1 MKKINKIL
9 LLSPLF
15 LAMSSGLTSCGSSAK
30 EKYTLKIINSEDYI
44 FIDEEDPSNNMTEQ
58 FKRYVLGRAEKEK
71 DDPTSAYAKF
81 YNCPID
87 VVYDTSDTNE
97 TLYSELQTGK
107 SDYDLINVSDYMA
120 QKMVSEGLV
129 VPLLTEGETR
139 EDKLA
144 NYMDYASPTL
154 RGRLDNITAPIYS
167 KWVDDPANPG
177 EKVHPYAKL
186 EDYAVGYMWGTL
198 GILFNPEY
206 SAYSNYEVADVIEDM
221 HYSFSALWNTK
232 YNGSISIKNSMRDT
246 FAAGLMKA
254 YEEDFVSLK
263 DKLDDGTY
271 DSETYMAEYAK
282 VFNGENEDSFATV
295 VNNVQNSLDSL
306 KNNIFGLEVDSG
318 KQDIVTGKIGINLAW
333 SGDAVYSMDQA
344 EDGNLVGEN
353 QSTLYYCVPELGS
366 NLWFDTWV
374 MPKNDNRSAERR
386 ELALMFL
393 DFMSD
398 PANASQNMDYTG
410 YTSFIGGGD
419 ILELVRDWYD
429 IRTDEIYE
437 EVEVKKYNYEYY
449 QVYAVHD
456 DEVEENKDF
465 FALDYPDFM
474 MDTHDATKDYEYL
487 LYYFV
492 PYSYADEST
501 GEEVPV
507 DEPESVEDLLDKKH
521 SHPVLVDDET
531 QKKYGDLTIVDRELE
546 PEEVLEYDIVDLSYF
561 FNGTLDDG
569 DPTTEDYE
577 EGVDTIFYSAKY
589 YARTE
594 DGEPF
599 TFIDGEDEHL
609 NNSVGRQFYTQYPD
623 EATITR
629 CAVMKDFGENNK
641 LVMKMWEEFKSDPL
655 PTSSLVIFIV
665 IIASGIALGAFIIT
679 NKVLVNRI
687 RKKRKRKEQK

>member
-9 LLSPLF
+9 LLSPIF
-15 LAMSSGLTSCGSSAK
+15 LAMSSGLTSCGDSPS
-30 EKYTLKIINSEDYI
+30 ERVTLKIINSEDYI
-44 FIDEEDPSNNMTEQ
+44 FIDEEDRSNDMTEQ
-58 FKRYVLGRAEKEK
+58 FKRYVISLVDAGELDEKYRHVE
-71 DDPTSAYAKF
+71 
-81 YNCPID
+81 

-129 VPLLTEGETR
+129 VPLLAEGETR
-139 EDKLA
+139 EEKLA

-167 KWVDDPANPG
+167 RWEDDPEHPG

-206 SAYSNYEVADVIEDM
+206 SAYSNLEVADVIEDM
-221 HYSFSALWNTK
+221 HYSFSALWDSTYK
-232 YNGSISIKNSMRDT
+232 GSISIKNSMRDT
-246 FAAGLMKA
+246 FAAGLMKT
-254 YEEDFVSLK
+254 YEKDFASLK
-263 DKLDDGTY
+263 AKLDDGTY
-271 DSETYMAEYAK
+271 DVDTYMAEYAK
-282 VFNGENEDSFATV
+282 VFNGENENSFDIV
-295 VNNVQNSLDSL
+295 VNNVQASLESL

-318 KQDIVTGKIGINLAW
+318 KQDIVTGKIGVNLAW

-344 EDGNLVGEN
+344 EDGNLVGDN

-374 MPKNDNRSAERR
+374 MPKNDNRSEERR

-437 EVEVKKYNYEYY
+437 EVEVKQYNYEYY

-474 MDTHDATKDYEYL
+474 KDTHNADSDEYL

-492 PYSYADEST
+492 PYSYVDEST
-501 GEEVPV
+501 GEEVVV
-507 DEPESVEDLLDKKH
+507 DEPESVEDLLDEEH
-521 SHPVLVDDET
+521 SYPVLVDDET
-531 QKKYGDLTIVDRELE
+531 QKKYGDLTIVDRDLE

-569 DPTTEDYE
+569 DPDTEDYE
-577 EGVDTIFYSAKY
+577 EDVDTIFYSAKY

-594 DGEPF
+594 DGEPY
-599 TFIDGEDEHL
+599 TFVDGEDEHL
-609 NNSVGRQFYTQYPD
+609 NNSVGRQFFTQYPD

-665 IIASGIALGAFIIT
+665 IIASGIALGALIIT
-679 NKVLVNRI
+679 NKVLVKRI
-687 RKKRKRKEQK
+687 RKKRRGNAQK

>member
-9 LLSPLF
+9 LLSPIF
-15 LAMSSGLTSCGSSAK
+15 LAMSSGLTSCGDSSI
-30 EKYTLKIINSEDYI
+30 ERVTLKIINSEDYI
-44 FIDEEDPSNNMTEQ
+44 FIDEEDRSNDMVEQ
-58 FKRYVLGRAEKEK
+58 FKRYVVSLVDEGELDEK
-71 DDPTSAYAKF
+71 YRHV
-81 YNCPID
+81 D

-129 VPLLTEGETR
+129 VPLYIDEDGERR
-139 EDKLA
+139 EDKVP
-144 NYMDYASPTL
+144 NYVQYASPTI

-167 KWVDDPANPG
+167 EWVDDPTHPG

-198 GILFNPEY
+198 GVLFNPEY
-206 SAYSNYEVADVIEDM
+206 SAFANYDPADVIYDM
-221 HYSFSALWNTK
+221 HHSFSALWNTSYK
-232 YNGSISIKNSMRDT
+232 GSISIKNSMRDT
-246 FAAGLMKA
+246 FAAGLMST
-254 YEEDFVSLK
+254 YEEDFIELK
-263 DKLDDGTY
+263 SQLDAGTI
-271 DSETYMAEYAK
+271 SVEQYMEEYAK
-282 VFNGENEDSFATV
+282 VFNGENEESFDIV
-295 VNNVQNSLDSL
+295 VNKVQHSLEVL

-374 MPKNDNRSAERR
+374 MPKNGNRSDERR

-398 PANASQNMDYTG
+398 PANASQNMNYTG

-437 EVEVKKYNYEYY
+437 EVEVKQYNYEYY

-474 MDTHDATKDYEYL
+474 KDDHKIDYDDYL

-492 PYSYADEST
+492 PYSYVDEET
-501 GEEVPV
+501 KEVIEV
-507 DEPESVEDLLDKKH
+507 EEPESVEDCLDNEH
-521 SHPVLVDDET
+521 SHPVYLLDEEDEPT
-531 QKKYGDLTIVDRELE
+531 DVQKTYGDLTIVDDYVS
-546 PEEVLEYDIVDLSYF
+546 EEDLTYDVVDLSYF
-561 FNGTLDDG
+561 FNGTLDDN
-569 DPTTEDYE
+569 DPDTEDYIDD
-577 EGVDTIFYSAKY
+577 VDTIFYSEKY
-589 YARTE
+589 YARNE
-594 DGEPF
+594 DGEPYVF
-599 TFIDGEDEHL
+599 EDEEGSHV

-623 EATITR
+623 EDTITR

-655 PTSSLVIFIV
+655 PTSSLIIFIV
-665 IIASGIALGAFIIT
+665 IIASVIGLGAIIVT
-679 NKVLVNRI
+679 NKILVSRI
-687 RKKRKRKEQK
+687 RKKRKGNAQK

>member
-9 LLSPLF
+9 LLSPIF
-15 LAMSSGLTSCGSSAK
+15 LAMSSGLTSCGDSPS
-30 EKYTLKIINSEDYI
+30 ERVTLKIINSEDYI
-44 FIDEEDPSNNMTEQ
+44 FIDEEDRSNDMTEQ
-58 FKRYVLGRAEKEK
+58 FKRYVISLVDAGELDEKYRHVE
-71 DDPTSAYAKF
+71 
-81 YNCPID
+81 

-129 VPLLTEGETR
+129 VPLLAEGETR
-139 EDKLA
+139 EEKLA

-167 KWVDDPANPG
+167 RWEDDPEHPG

-206 SAYSNYEVADVIEDM
+206 SAYSNLEVADVIEDM
-221 HYSFSALWNTK
+221 HYSFSALWDSTYK
-232 YNGSISIKNSMRDT
+232 GSISIKNSMRDT
-246 FAAGLMKA
+246 FAAGLMKT
-254 YEEDFVSLK
+254 YEKDFASLK
-263 DKLDDGTY
+263 AKLDDGTY
-271 DSETYMAEYAK
+271 DVDTYMAEYAK
-282 VFNGENEDSFATV
+282 VFNGENENSFDIV
-295 VNNVQNSLDSL
+295 VNNVQASLESL

-318 KQDIVTGKIGINLAW
+318 KQDIVTGKIGVNLAW

-344 EDGNLVGEN
+344 EDGNLVGDN

-374 MPKNDNRSAERR
+374 MPKNDNRSEERR

-437 EVEVKKYNYEYY
+437 EVEVEQYNYEYY

-474 MDTHDATKDYEYL
+474 KDTHNADSDEYL

-492 PYSYADEST
+492 PYSYVDETT
-501 GEEVPV
+501 GEEVVV
-507 DEPESVEDLLDKKH
+507 DEPESVEDLLDEEH
-521 SHPVLVDDET
+521 SYPVLVDDET
-531 QKKYGDLTIVDRELE
+531 QKKYGDLTIVDRDLE

-569 DPTTEDYE
+569 DPDTEDYE
-577 EGVDTIFYSAKY
+577 EDVDTIFYSAKY

-594 DGEPF
+594 DGEPY
-599 TFIDGEDEHL
+599 TFVDGEDEHL
-609 NNSVGRQFYTQYPD
+609 NNSVGRQFFTQYPD

-679 NKVLVNRI
+679 NKVLVKRI
-687 RKKRKRKEQK
+687 RKKRRGNAQK

>member
-9 LLSPLF
+9 LLSPIF
-15 LAMSSGLTSCGSSAK
+15 LAMSSGLTSCGDSSS
-30 EKYTLKIINSEDYI
+30 ERVTLKIINSEDYI
-44 FIDEEDPSNNMTEQ
+44 FIDEEDRSNDMTEQ
-58 FKRYVLGRAEKEK
+58 FKRYVKELAKENPEEYGRLANVE
-71 DDPTSAYAKF
+71 
-81 YNCPID
+81 

-129 VPLLTEGETR
+129 VPLLAEGETR

-144 NYMDYASPTL
+144 NYINYASPTL

-167 KWVDDPANPG
+167 EWVDDPDHPG
-177 EKVHPYAKL
+177 EKVHKYAKL

-206 SAYSNYEVADVIEDM
+206 SAYSNYDVSEVIEDM

-246 FAAGLMKA
+246 FAAGLMNA
-254 YEEDFVSLK
+254 YEEDFISLK
-263 DKLDDGTY
+263 ENLDDGIY
-271 DSETYMAEYAK
+271 DVDTYMAEYAK
-282 VFNGENEDSFATV
+282 VFNGEKENNFNVV
-295 VNNVQNSLDSL
+295 VNNVQNSLNSL

-318 KQDIVTGKIGINLAW
+318 KQDIVTGKIGVNLAW

-374 MPKNDNRSAERR
+374 MPKNDNRSEERR

-437 EVEVKKYNYEYY
+437 EVEVKQYNYEYY

-474 MDTHDATKDYEYL
+474 KDTHDTTKDYEYL

-492 PYSYADEST
+492 PYSYVDEST
-501 GEEVPV
+501 GEEIAV
-507 DEPESVEDLLDKKH
+507 DEPESVEDLLDEEH
-521 SHPVLVDDET
+521 SYPVLVDDET

-561 FNGTLDDG
+561 FNGTLDG
-569 DPTTEDYE
+569 SDYE
-577 EGVDTIFYSAKY
+577 EDVDTIFYSDSY

-594 DGEPF
+594 DGEPYIF
-599 TFIDGEDEHL
+599 TDDEAEHL
-609 NNSVGRQFYTQYPD
+609 NNSVGRQFFTQYPD

-665 IIASGIALGAFIIT
+665 IIASGIALGAIIIT
-679 NKVLVNRI
+679 NKILVKRI
-687 RKKRKRKEQK
+687 RKKRIRKEQK